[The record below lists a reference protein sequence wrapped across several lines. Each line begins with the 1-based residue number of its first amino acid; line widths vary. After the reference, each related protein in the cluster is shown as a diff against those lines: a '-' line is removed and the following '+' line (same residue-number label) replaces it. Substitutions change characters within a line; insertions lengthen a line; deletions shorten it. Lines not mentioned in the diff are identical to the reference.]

1 MPRYAPSNPS
11 PENIQC
17 ELCEHETTTGI
28 CAFCA
33 SAMSELGVLEEWEK
47 ARDAGDDEMARRI
60 LSSHRS
66 TGPVT
71 IEPKW
76 ATSIEGRIYD
86 FRTKTLKVTVHR
98 YVGYPPEAWLL
109 TCVPFFDK
117 HLLDSTELAEAQREA
132 KLLVFHRVLELAQEV
147 QGWDEEKKGPL
158 KKLVEKTMGGK
169 GA

>member
-1 MPRYAPSNPS
+1 MPRR
-11 PENIQC
+11 
-17 ELCEHETTTGI
+17 L
-28 CAFCA
+28 
-33 SAMSELGVLEEWEK
+33 
-47 ARDAGDDEMARRI
+47 R
-60 LSSHRS
+60 SSHRE

-98 YVGYPPEAWLL
+98 YVGYPPEVWLL
-109 TCVPFFDK
+109 TCVPFFERHALESRD
-117 HLLDSTELAEAQREA
+117 LEEAQREA
-132 KLLVFHRVLELAQEV
+132 KLLVFQRVLQLAQEV